1 MGAANVRRR
10 GLASAVVVGVL
21 VAALQMACQ
30 AGLIGHT
37 VLIAPTEMAASLWD
51 ILRSGAFTHAI
62 LLTLSNVA
70 LSAAIAITG
79 GFVAGVAIHA
89 SGFLRR
95 GLEPYLA
102 SYYAV
107 PTFIFYP
114 VFIVLLGVGSAP
126 IIAIAVL
133 LAIVAMITATLNGL
147 DRVPR
152 VFDKTGRILHLSP
165 LQLAVLV
172 QLPAALPYLF
182 TGARLAVAYSFIGV
196 IASEFVLSADGIGYA
211 IAYAYNNFDNRTMY
225 GLMLLIIVVVIAVNT
240 TLDVLDR
247 RLQSRL
253 RREG

>member
-1 MGAANVRRR
+1 
-10 GLASAVVVGVL
+10 
-21 VAALQMACQ
+21 
-30 AGLIGHT
+30 
-37 VLIAPTEMAASLWD
+37 
-51 ILRSGAFTHAI
+51 
-62 LLTLSNVA
+62 
-70 LSAAIAITG
+70 
-79 GFVAGVAIHA
+79 
-89 SGFLRR
+89 
-95 GLEPYLA
+95 
-102 SYYAV
+102 
-107 PTFIFYP
+107 
-114 VFIVLLGVGSAP
+114 
-126 IIAIAVL
+126 
-133 LAIVAMITATLNGL
+133 LNGL